1 MFTFMHP
8 YQKIRRLEQEVADL
22 RAQLEATTPSPSCRL
37 ISMMKPSQSI
47 GMLQARGADMLTSLS
62 TGIQE
67 YADQLAGERA
77 TLTETFKLIAT
88 AEQSVDTLNLLS
100 QTPENANELPASP
113 LVLAKTLHAL
123 SQLQVALARNA
134 GHAQALAVSSA
145 LETAH
150 RQGLLESHGTS
161 DNNFQPGGQN
171 QPISQ
176 QPPSPGLAVIAD
188 DVHRLALQ
196 MHQLSHQLSQLME
209 QINSQVREHSKALV
223 LTRQASTE
231 AANAALTAKHAVH
244 QLCDQAR
251 HMHKVIHHSA
261 TAAFLHSAK
270 LDHAVWKCR
279 LYKQLLSANTDETLE
294 DHQQCRLGRWY
305 QQGEGHR
312 RYARTDAYRA
322 LAAPHRRMHES
333 GAEALKFAHLGDRN
347 AQLAALG
354 VMEEASEQLALQ
366 LNNLMEHAVY
376 EAPYP
381 SNHLPLAGAP

>member
-8 YQKIRRLEQEVADL
+8 YQKIRRLEQELADL

-47 GMLQARGADMLTSLS
+47 GMLQARGAGMLTSLS

-67 YADQLAGERA
+67 HADQLAGERA
-77 TLTETFKLIAT
+77 TLTETLKLIAT
-88 AEQSVDTLNLLS
+88 AEQAVETLNLRC
-100 QTPENANELPASP
+100 QTSENANELPASP

-134 GHAQALAVSSA
+134 GHAQALAVNAA

-150 RQGLLESHGTS
+150 SQGLLESH
-161 DNNFQPGGQN
+161 NQPDSYCRSNSQS

-176 QPPSPGLAVIAD
+176 TQPSPGLAVIAD
-188 DVHRLALQ
+188 DIHRLALQ

-209 QINSQVREHSKALV
+209 QINSQVREHSKALS
-223 LTRQASTE
+223 LKRQATSET
-231 AANAALTAKHAVH
+231 ANVALSAKHAVN
-244 QLCDQAR
+244 QLCDQTR

-270 LDHAVWKCR
+270 LDHAVWKCQI
-279 LYKQLLSANTDETLE
+279 YKQLLSANTDATLE
-294 DHQQCRLGRWY
+294 DHHQCRLGRWY
-305 QQGEGHR
+305 YHGEGHR

-322 LAAPHRRMHES
+322 LAGPHRRMHES
-333 GAEALKFAHLGDRN
+333 GAEALKFAHMGDRN

>member
-22 RAQLEATTPSPSCRL
+22 RAQLEATTLSPSCRL

-88 AEQSVDTLNLLS
+88 AEQAVDTLDLRC
-100 QTPENANELPASP
+100 QTPEKLPTSP

-134 GHAQALAVSSA
+134 GCAQALAVSAA

-150 RQGLLESHGTS
+150 SQGLLESHNKS
-161 DNNFQPGGQN
+161 DNYGQPDSQS
-171 QPISQ
+171 QSISQ
-176 QPPSPGLAVIAD
+176 KPPSPGLAVIAD

-196 MHQLSHQLSQLME
+196 MHQLSHQLSLLME
-209 QINSQVREHSKALV
+209 QINSQVREHSKALI
-223 LTRQASTE
+223 LTRQATTE
-231 AANAALTAKHAVH
+231 AANATLTAKQAVH
-244 QLCDQAR
+244 QLCDQTR

-279 LYKQLLSANTDETLE
+279 LYKQLLSANTGAPLE
-294 DHQQCRLGRWY
+294 DHHQCRLGRWY
-305 QQGEGHR
+305 HQGEGHR